1 VPLPALPPRY
11 LPHRQIGEGATGTVW
26 EARDSQ
32 LDLPVAIKI
41 VRPNLAKYARFRARF
56 AREVALSAR
65 LVHPRMVP
73 VYDYGQLQNGC
84 PYVVMGLADQ
94 GCLGQLLRWG
104 PPLSEVLRMVDQVLE
119 ALAALHA
126 RGLVHQDLKPENVLL
141 HNGPLGEVDA
151 WVADLGVAGTFSELA
166 MVKRGVAGTP
176 EWMAPEQLSR
186 RPQELGPWTDLY
198 ALGRMLHDILGGEPT
213 PPNLGPKQ
221 LLEMRLK
228 PPEPPPSVPDA
239 IGQIIVRLLD
249 PDPRQRYD
257 RAADVRRALR
267 DAAMR
272 LDDDRVA
279 HGGVSPGST
288 TFPVTMLVEVQE
300 SIAMPRSTATPS
312 DRVPRWNRLAPDPMP
327 TTFPAPYRELP
338 PRASLALF
346 AMRSAPLVGRE
357 DLQQFLW
364 QKAREVVERQG
375 PRVVLIVGPAG
386 SGKGQLADSVAVA
399 LEEGGYM
406 ETTRL
411 RYHRPAGM
419 EDGYQGAVREILAP
433 WHDTREQM
441 VLRLQRWLGRDRQ
454 IAPELAA
461 REAEV
466 LTQWCGYQKPSAT
479 PINAAVGLAFL
490 YRHLDARSW
499 RGGAALV
506 MENAHLARAAG
517 DGLSI
522 CEALLDHSVGQRPVL
537 AMVTLSSEA
546 LDNDPAL
553 AAKVAAL
560 EARGAMRINAS
571 RMNQAQIRQ
580 MMTSGMWMEPNLAGI
595 MAPLCAGSPANAALL
610 MRDLA
615 SRELLRQDKQM
626 RTALKPEADP
636 SEALPSSL
644 GQLFRRRIEGALA
657 QAADPAAAAEALA
670 AAALA
675 GQDPPVS
682 LIRGINAEGLDSLFA
697 TGILSQQGWLL
708 RFEHPGVARAAR
720 KRALAREDLSELH
733 SRLAEGWAALGEST
747 GGDVDIYKGSHWLY
761 AGDAAKA
768 LTPLLRAARAGLS
781 QGRAA
786 VALDAARLAITAADR
801 CGAKMGQ
808 IEARHQ
814 AADAMLDLDQPL
826 AAMDMVEEAAR
837 LGKLDRRSSARLKVL
852 AARAQIAQGD
862 LDAGRKRLEAASA
875 DFLAVRD
882 RTGLIDTFH
891 GQGMLYR
898 MAGQPRSAAHCFR
911 QMLKLNAGDPAVEVK
926 GIIGLIE
933 SQISAGRMKNID
945 RLVKRLRRTA
955 RKSGDT
961 RNIARSTYT
970 GGLVHLRLQ
979 QLGDAERY
987 FLTARALAATLGADR
1002 LQLACLNSLGEVYR
1016 AQGDHMGAERCY
1028 QRSVRFAEERRWEA
1042 PAAVARLNLA
1052 LLYLTTGAVRL
1063 SKAQVDQA
1071 AALLEEHPQHYAW
1084 LSVGLLRALWAAE
1097 AGEEKP
1103 CRAWWAV
1110 AIERGLRRMRNP
1122 DLWLPLQRL
1131 NGQVAAN
1138 GWHDIAQ
1145 QAAQVSLTLQPRAQ
1159 ISIEEE

>member
-1 VPLPALPPRY
+1 MQLPSLPPRY
-11 LPHRQIGEGATGTVW
+11 LPLRRLGEGATGHVW
-26 EARDSQ
+26 EARDSR
-32 LDLPVAIKI
+32 LDLSVAVKI

-65 LVHPRMVP
+65 IIHPRMVP
-73 VYDYGQLQNGC
+73 VYDYGSLGNGC

-104 PPLSEVLRMVDQVLE
+104 PPLAEVLRMVDQVLE

-141 HNGPLGEVDA
+141 YNNPLGEVDA

-198 ALGRMLHDILGGEPT
+198 AVGRMLHDILGGEPT

-221 LLEMRLK
+221 LLQMRLQ
-228 PPEPPPSVPDA
+228 PPKAPPDVPDA
-239 IGQIIVRLLD
+239 IGRIIVQLLD

-272 LDDDRVA
+272 IEDGRVA
-279 HGGVSPGST
+279 HGGVNPGST
-288 TFPVTMLVEVQE
+288 TFPVTMLEEVQA
-300 SIAMPRSTATPS
+300 SLVMPRSTVTPS
-312 DRVPRWNRLAPDPMP
+312 DRVPRWNRVPPDPMP
-327 TTFPAPYRELP
+327 AGFPSPYRELP

-346 AMRSAPLVGRE
+346 ALRPTPLVGRE

-375 PRVVLIVGPAG
+375 PRVVLVVGPSG
-386 SGKGQLADSVAVA
+386 SGKAQLIDSVAVA

-406 ETTRL
+406 ETIRL
-411 RYHRPAGM
+411 RYHQPSGLQ
-419 EDGYQGAVREILAP
+419 DGYQGAVREILAP

-441 VLRLQRWLGRDRQ
+441 VQRVQRWLGRDRQ
-454 IAPELAA
+454 VAPEQAV

-466 LTQWCGYQKPSAT
+466 LTRWCGYGTADEAT
-479 PINAAVGLAFL
+479 VNAAVGLAFL
-490 YRHLDARSW
+490 YRHLDARAW

-506 MENAHLARAAG
+506 LEDAHLARAAG
-517 DGLSI
+517 DGLAI

-537 AMVTLSSEA
+537 AIVSLASEA
-546 LDNDPAL
+546 LENEPAL
-553 AAKVAAL
+553 AAKISAL
-560 EARGAMRINAS
+560 EARGAMRINAA
-571 RMNQAQIRQ
+571 RMTLSEVRQ
-580 MMTSGMWMEPNLAGI
+580 MMVQGLWMSPDLASAL
-595 MAPLCAGSPANAALL
+595 APLCAGSPANAALL

-615 SRELLRQDKQM
+615 SRSLLHQGKEM
-626 RTALKPEADP
+626 RTSLKPEADP
-636 SEALPSSL
+636 SEALPPSL
-644 GQLFRRRIEGALA
+644 AALFERRLEGVLA
-657 QAADPAAAAEALA
+657 QAADPDAAAEALA

-697 TGILSQQGWLL
+697 SGVLRQQGWLL
-708 RFEHPGVARAAR
+708 RFEHDGVARAAR
-720 KRALAREDLSELH
+720 KRALSRPDLADLH
-733 SRLAEGWAALGEST
+733 RRLAEGWAALGETT
-747 GGDVDIYKGSHWLY
+747 GGNVDTYKGSHWLF
-761 AGDAAKA
+761 AGDAAQA
-768 LTPLLRAARAGLS
+768 LSPLLRATRIAIEE
-781 QGRAA
+781 GRAE
-786 VALDAARLAITAADR
+786 VALDASRMAITAADR
-801 CGAKMGQ
+801 VGAKMGQ

-814 AADAMLDLDQPL
+814 AADALLHLDRPAEAL
-826 AAMDMVEEAAR
+826 AMVQEAVR
-837 LGKLDRRSSARLKVL
+837 LGKLDRRSDARLRVL
-852 AARAQIAQGD
+852 AARAKIAQG
-862 LDAGRKRLEAASA
+862 RLEDGRQLLESASA

-882 RTGLIDTFH
+882 RQGLIDTFH
-891 GQGMLYR
+891 GQGVLYR
-898 MAGQPRSAAHCFR
+898 LAGQPRSAAHCFR
-911 QMLKLNAGDPAVEVK
+911 QMLKLNSGDPRTEVQ
-926 GIIGLIE
+926 GIIGLIDAR
-933 SQISAGRMKNID
+933 IAAGKLDNID
-945 RLVKRLRRTA
+945 KPLRRLRRTA
-955 RKSGDT
+955 RQSGDT

-970 GGLVHLRLQ
+970 GGLVQLRLQ
-979 QLGDAERY
+979 QLGEAERY

-1016 AQGDHMGAERCY
+1016 TQGDHAGAERCY
-1028 QRSVRFAEERRWEA
+1028 QRSVRFAEERRWDA
-1042 PAAVARLNLA
+1042 MAAVARLNLA

-1063 SKAQVDQA
+1063 SRAQADKAA
-1071 AALLEEHPQHYAW
+1071 ELLAEHPQHYAW

-1097 AGEEKP
+1097 AGDEKT

-1110 AIERGLRRMRNP
+1110 AIERGLKRMRNP

-1131 NGQVAAN
+1131 NAQLLAQ
-1138 GWHDIAQ
+1138 GWDDLAQ
-1145 QAAQVSLTLQPRAQ
+1145 QATGVSMPLQPQASV
-1159 ISIEEE
+1159 SIEE